1 MKDQARSLYVHI
13 PFCQKKCHYCD
24 FVSYEGC
31 DTQLQDTY
39 IDALLRELSEQ
50 KKHMEKSLDTLY
62 IGGGTPTVLQEGR
75 LERLIHELLS
85 RLEMSEGAEITVEA
99 NPGTLSTKRM
109 RTLKSLGVGRISLGV
124 QSLNDIELQELGRI
138 HSAQEARDAI
148 VALLELDYSVSTDL
162 MCNIPRQTAHS
173 FSASLGELLALPIN
187 HLSIYDLK
195 VEKQTTFYSM
205 HEKGKL
211 ALPIEQEANAIED
224 IKNLMIDE
232 SILSRYEISNYAK
245 PGFHS
250 RHNTVYWKNQAYL
263 GIGVAAASR
272 YGNIRRTNGASLEE
286 YISTDSQESP
296 FYVTNETINEKME
309 REETVFLGLRLTE
322 GLNLSDFELRHGFA
336 FQFFYGTQIEQIVGL
351 GLGVFTDGYF
361 RLTNKGLDFSNHVLS
376 LFV

>member
-1 MKDQARSLYVHI
+1 MKEQARSLYVHI

-31 DTQLQDTY
+31 DTQVQDAY
-39 IDALLRELSEQ
+39 IDALIRELSEQ
-50 KKHMEKSLDTLY
+50 KEHMEKSLDTLY

-85 RLEMSEGAEITVEA
+85 RFEMSEGAEITVEA
-99 NPGTLSTKRM
+99 NPGTLSTERM
-109 RTLKSLGVGRISLGV
+109 RNLKSLGVGRISLGV

-162 MCNIPRQTAHS
+162 LCNIPRQTAHS

-195 VEKQTTFYSM
+195 IEKQTPFYSM
-205 HEKGKL
+205 YEKGKL
-211 ALPIEQEANAIED
+211 ALPVEQEANAIED

-286 YISTDSQESP
+286 YISTDSLESP
-296 FYVTNETINEKME
+296 FYVTNEKINEKME

-322 GLNLSDFELRHGFA
+322 GLNLSDFEFRHGSA
-336 FQFFYGTQIEQIVGL
+336 FQFFYGTQVEQIVGL

>member
-1 MKDQARSLYVHI
+1 
-13 PFCQKKCHYCD
+13 
-24 FVSYEGC
+24 
-31 DTQLQDTY
+31 
-39 IDALLRELSEQ
+39 
-50 KKHMEKSLDTLY
+50 MEKSLDTLY

-99 NPGTLSTKRM
+99 NPGTLSTERM
-109 RTLKSLGVGRISLGV
+109 RNLKSLGVGRISLGV

-195 VEKQTTFYSM
+195 IEKQTPFYSM

-232 SILSRYEISNYAK
+232 SLFSRYEISNYAK

-272 YGNIRRTNGASLEE
+272 FGNIRRTNGASLEE

-296 FYVTNETINEKME
+296 FYVTNEKINEKME

-322 GLNLSDFELRHGFA
+322 GLNLSDFELRHGSA
-336 FQFFYGTQIEQIVGL
+336 FEFFYGAQIEQIVGL
-351 GLGVFTDGYF
+351 GLGAFADGYF